1 MTALDLI
8 KGSLRLI
15 GAIETGETPEADES
29 ADALV
34 ILNQLLESLSL
45 SSQGVFNQPTQT
57 FNLVASQST
66 YTIGSGGNFNT
77 VAPVT
82 ISDAYTIQNGI
93 SYPIEIIGQERYDA
107 IGNKAQ
113 QSTYPLY
120 LLHQNTAPLGNVI
133 LWPVPSATSALVINV
148 SAQFAQIPILATS
161 ITTWPQGAARM
172 IRYLLAI
179 DLAEEYGSPITQSLM
194 MKAAEAKAD
203 YMRANARP
211 MPPMSFDG
219 ALTSHGNKFVYSRFV
234 GGY

>member
-15 GAIETGETPEADES
+15 GAIETGETPEAAES
-29 ADALV
+29 TDALD

-45 SSQGVFNQPTQT
+45 SSQGVWNTTTQT
-57 FNLVASQST
+57 FNLVSGQST

-77 VAPVT
+77 TAPIT
-82 ISDAYTIQNGI
+82 ISDAYTVQNGV
-93 SYPIEIIGQERYDA
+93 SYPIEIIGQEFYDA
-107 IGNKAQ
+107 IINKTQ

-120 LLHQNTAPLGNVI
+120 LLYQNTAPLGNVI
-133 LWPVPSATSALVINV
+133 LWPVPSAIVPLTMNI
-148 SAQFAQIPILATS
+148 SAQFGQIATLSTS
-161 ITTWPQGAARM
+161 ITTWPPGASRM

-179 DLAEEYGSPITQSLM
+179 DLAEEYGSPITQTLL

-211 MPPMSFDG
+211 MPPMTFDNT
-219 ALTSHGNKFVYSRFV
+219 LTSYGNKFVYANFV
-234 GGY
+234 AGN

>member
-15 GAIETGETPEADES
+15 GAIETGETPEAEES

-66 YTIGSGGNFNT
+66 YTIGAGGNFNT
-77 VAPVT
+77 VSPVN
-82 ISDAYTIQNGI
+82 IQDAYTVQNGI
-93 SYPIEIIGQERYDA
+93 SYPIEIIGQELYDA
-107 IGNKAQ
+107 IGNKTQ
-113 QSTYPLY
+113 QSAYPLY
-120 LLHQNTAPLGNVI
+120 LLHQNTSPLGNII
-133 LWPVPSATSALVINV
+133 LWPVPSAVVPLTINI
-148 SAQFAQIPILATS
+148 SAQFAQIPLLATV
-161 ITTWPQGAARM
+161 ITTWPVGAARM
-172 IRYLLAI
+172 IRYALAI

-194 MKAAEAKAD
+194 MKAAEAKSD

-211 MPPMSFDG
+211 MPPMTFDG
-219 ALTSHGNKFVYSRFV
+219 ALTNHGNKFVYANFV
-234 GGY
+234 GGF